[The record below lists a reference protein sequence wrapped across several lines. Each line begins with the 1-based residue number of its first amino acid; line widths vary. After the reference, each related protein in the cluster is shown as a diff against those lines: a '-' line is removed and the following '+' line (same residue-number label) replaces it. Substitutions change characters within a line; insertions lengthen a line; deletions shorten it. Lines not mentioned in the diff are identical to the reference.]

1 MTVFELPDT
10 KDFMN
15 KLLLTQIFD
24 HFCLVEATIA
34 TGQTVIIDGKINA
47 DFYSSEE
54 LASLPPFQR
63 WEKMKPFCLQWIKGD
78 RTPMHFKITLTL
90 SPDNI
95 ENVLQ
100 ASRLDYSL
108 SQIKGLLLNLK
119 FDGNKL
125 FCTTGISWNI
135 FTMDKRLEQ
144 EWDSLTSLFFKKHQI
159 ISTRVS

>member
-15 KLLLTQIFD
+15 KLLLTPIFD
-24 HFCLVEATIA
+24 HFCLVEAVIS
-34 TGQTVIIDGKINA
+34 TGQTVVIDGKINA

-54 LASLPPFQR
+54 LEALPPFQY
-63 WEKMKPFCLQWIKGD
+63 WETIKPFCLEWIKGQ
-78 RTPMHFKITLTL
+78 RTPLYFKITLTL
-90 SPDNI
+90 SPENI
-95 ENVLQ
+95 ENVLRSAQ
-100 ASRLDYSL
+100 LAYS
-108 SQIKGLLLNLK
+108 SEQIKGLLLNLK
-119 FDGNKL
+119 FEKNKL

-159 ISTRVS
+159 ISTHL